1 MIPLGS
7 DVAAAVF
14 ALGIND
20 NAVATDL
27 PATYSPEADALREI
41 GYQQSLIAESKTAFT
56 PSVMLATHIAGPE
69 ETIEDLRRLG
79 LTLVIVLNRAT
90 TQCPAAKIWAVADA
104 LGVAERCE

>member
-1 MIPLGS
+1 
-7 DVAAAVF
+7 
-14 ALGIND
+14 
-20 NAVATDL
+20 
-27 PATYSPEADALREI
+27 
-41 GYQQSLIAESKTAFT
+41 
-56 PSVMLATHIAGPE
+56 MLATHIAGPE